1 MSKKKIAI
9 IIFISIFIIIVLPF
23 ALEIIIFRNDIYSVL
38 DNGEWSGFLGSYI
51 GGALGG
57 IGTLLAVYITTKE
70 TRKIQ
75 QENSIQIEDERRR
88 NEKKERKQFS
98 DEIAKD
104 IATYITDISKYF
116 YACRALEQL
125 YNTEKDL
132 YDKLY
137 RVERK
142 IAEKHSTLKNLNI
155 DEETQQYISVGNE
168 LDELK
173 QKESELKYRIE
184 RNLRDL
190 ERNKAD
196 RTVANEC
203 YFLLKMKLQNI
214 ENGKRLL
221 KQLESIHVNSANVD
235 GTDLNYI
242 DIETKK
248 LLELTVQ
255 FADEFINQKMV

>member
-9 IIFISIFIIIVLPF
+9 IIFISISIIVVLPF

-38 DNGEWSGFLGSYI
+38 GNAEWSSFLGSYI

-75 QENSIQIEDERRR
+75 QENSMQIEDERRR
-88 NEKKERKQFS
+88 NEKKERKQFT

-104 IATYITDISKYF
+104 VATYITDISKYF
-116 YACRALEQL
+116 YASHALKQLHDTERDLNDELCHVEQ
-125 YNTEKDL
+125 
-132 YDKLY
+132 
-137 RVERK
+137 K
-142 IAEKHSTLKNLNI
+142 IAEKHSMLKNLNI

-168 LDELK
+168 LDGLK
-173 QKESELKYRIE
+173 QKESELKYKIE
-184 RNLRDL
+184 RNSREL

-214 ENGKRLL
+214 ENGEELLNRLEL
-221 KQLESIHVNSANVD
+221 IHFNSANVD

-255 FADEFINQKMV
+255 FADEFINQNIV

>member
-75 QENSIQIEDERRR
+75 RENSIQIEDERRR
-88 NEKKERKQFS
+88 NEKKERKQFT

-132 YDKLY
+132 NDELY

-173 QKESELKYRIE
+173 QKESELKYKIE
-184 RNLRDL
+184 RNSREL
-190 ERNKAD
+190 ERNKTD

-221 KQLESIHVNSANVD
+221 KQLESIHVNSANVG

-255 FADEFINQKMV
+255 FADEFINQKIV